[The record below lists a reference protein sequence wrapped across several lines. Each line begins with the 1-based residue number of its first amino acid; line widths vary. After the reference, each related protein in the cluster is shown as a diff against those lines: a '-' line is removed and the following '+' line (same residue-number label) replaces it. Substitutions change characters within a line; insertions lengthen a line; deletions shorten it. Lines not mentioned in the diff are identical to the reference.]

1 MTHPLHMAHILGAQ
15 CCDLPTSREWLR
27 ALANN
32 LSHIRTWWVVPMVVA
47 HLLVHVADIIAYLR
61 RGQTAVLTP
70 VRSGGGDYSVRATA
84 AGVSPMLFGG
94 QRYTRR
100 ATCETQVKTMQ
111 TREVAVDGGWRIIR
125 QWRLA
130 RLSMRTTGVVA
141 CFDASQ
147 VGTVSA

>member
-1 MTHPLHMAHILGAQ
+1 MSHPHHMAHILGAQ

-27 ALANN
+27 ALASN

-94 QRYTRR
+94 DAHAGTR
-100 ATCETQVKTMQ
+100 CC
-111 TREVAVDGGWRIIR
+111 TRGNPPKHQRIILR
-125 QWRLA
+125 WVTERWRVMSVHPQRVGPA
-130 RLSMRTTGVVA
+130 RVSVPNPE
-141 CFDASQ
+141 
-147 VGTVSA
+147 GTVTA